1 MARTA
6 RGVALAVLVLAAG
19 CSRQS
24 EVAPSPQSGEK
35 EVASHAVWSPIADAD
50 MTEAQKARQQRCT
63 EAVQALSGR
72 LMGELTKA
80 LDEGGPAAA
89 IDVCRMRAPE
99 IAAAVSNEYGLV
111 LGRTS
116 FRLRNPSNMPP
127 EWAEDLVRQQV
138 AEPTWMVGP
147 NGQLGGMLPIRLKAE
162 CGMCHGP
169 KEQIAPEVLAAIEE
183 TYPED
188 TATGFHEG
196 ELRGWFWVEAPATS

>member
-1 MARTA
+1 MLRTA
-6 RGVALAVLVLAAG
+6 SGVVMVALVLAVA
-19 CSRQS
+19 CARQT
-24 EVAPSPQSGEK
+24 EVTPAPLSGET
-35 EVASHAVWSPIADAD
+35 EVASHAVWTPIAAAD
-50 MTEAQKARQQRCT
+50 MTEAQKAQQLRCMD
-63 EAVQALSGR
+63 AVQALAGR

-80 LDEGGPAAA
+80 LDEGGPTGA

-138 AEPTWMVGP
+138 ADPTWMAGP
-147 NGQLGGMLPIRLKAE
+147 DGQLGGMLPIRLKAE

-169 KEQIAPEVLAAIEE
+169 KEQIAPEVLATLEE

-196 ELRGWFWVEAPATS
+196 DLRGWFWVEAPAKS

>member
-1 MARTA
+1 MARRAT
-6 RGVALAVLVLAAG
+6 GVVLAAMVLAVG
-19 CSRQS
+19 CSQQEKVAPAPPS
-24 EVAPSPQSGEK
+24 GGAEVAT
-35 EVASHAVWSPIADAD
+35 HAAWTPIAAAD
-50 MTEAQKARQQRCT
+50 MSEAQKAQQQRAT
-63 EAVQALSGR
+63 EAVQTLGGR

-80 LDEGGPAAA
+80 LDEGGPTGA

-116 FRLRNPSNMPP
+116 FRLRNPSNLPP
-127 EWAEDLVRQQV
+127 EWAEDLVREQV
-138 AEPTWMVGP
+138 ADPTWMAGP
-147 NGQLGGMLPIRLKAE
+147 KGQLGGLLPIRMKAE

-169 KEQIAPEVLAAIEE
+169 KEQIAPEVLSALQE

-196 ELRGWFWVEAPATS
+196 DLRGWFWVEVPAGT

>member
-1 MARTA
+1 MAKTTF
-6 RGVALAVLVLAAG
+6 GVALVALAIVAG
-19 CSRQS
+19 CSQQA
-24 EVAPSPQSGEK
+24 EVTPAPPSGQ
-35 EVASHAVWSPIADAD
+35 VQTASHSVWTPIAAAD
-50 MTEAQKARQQRCT
+50 MTEAQKAQRQRSMDAV
-63 EAVQALSGR
+63 EALAGR

-80 LDEGGPAAA
+80 LDEGGPTGA

-138 AEPTWMVGP
+138 ADPTWMAGP
-147 NGQLGGMLPIRLKAE
+147 DGQLGGLLPIRLKAE

-169 KEQIAPEVLAAIEE
+169 KEQIAPEVLATLEA

-196 ELRGWFWVEAPATS
+196 DLRGWFWVEAPAKS